1 MVNKSELSVEQ
12 KLRIEKWKRTK
23 GVYRL
28 DDLYVIAAGWQ
39 PNPGDGLEIVKTEI
53 SWEQVTVY
61 VGVTKPNPGKKQ
73 LQVISYPYIIGKMNL
88 APIQVFAL

>member
-1 MVNKSELSVEQ
+1 MSPIEVQIDIDDFQDDEPFTLVNKSELSDEQ
-12 KLRIEKWKRTK
+12 KLLIEQWKRTE

-39 PNPGDGLEIVKTEI
+39 PNPGYGLEIVKTET

-61 VGVTKPNPGKKQ
+61 VRVTKPNPGDKQ
-73 LQVISYPYIIGKMNL
+73 
-88 APIQVFAL
+88 FR